1 MAARTVGS
9 APAWEFCENTFANG
23 LASDMRASMA
33 KLHKRRDT
41 DPPSPP
47 SSSPAIVM
55 VGPPA
60 YSGRV
65 PSRPPVI
72 IEAAINGSTS
82 RRVNPHVP
90 RTPAEI
96 AACALERLDRG
107 AAIVHNHNDEPNV
120 GGPPCHDPEP
130 YAAAWTEVLARH
142 PGALLHPTVRGM
154 SADAPVEGRYAHLD
168 ALYERGLLPMA
179 SADPGIVSIGPMVYG
194 NTAADTDY
202 MFEWCRARDLPVHI
216 SVFEPGFLR
225 AVLRHRRNGTLPG
238 RAKIQ
243 LYFGGAAP
251 FGLPPTPASLE
262 AYASML
268 DGTGLVS
275 MVGVIGGDVLENSF
289 ATAAIDRGFHLR
301 VGLEDFHGGRTP
313 RNEDLVVEA
322 AALVRSLGCEVATS
336 EQARTLLSA

>member
-1 MAARTVGS
+1 MLSEGPAVLLAGVLLSLGSFVAAAV
-9 APAWEFCENTFANG
+9 
-23 LASDMRASMA
+23 
-33 KLHKRRDT
+33 
-41 DPPSPP
+41 
-47 SSSPAIVM
+47 
-55 VGPPA
+55 
-60 YSGRV
+60 
-65 PSRPPVI
+65 
-72 IEAAINGSTS
+72 
-82 RRVNPHVP
+82 
-90 RTPAEI
+90 
-96 AACALERLDRG
+96 ALE
-107 AAIVHNHNDEPNV
+107 
-120 GGPPCHDPEP
+120 
-130 YAAAWTEVLARH
+130 
-142 PGALLHPTVRGM
+142 ALGV
-154 SADAPVEGRYAHLD
+154 
-168 ALYERGLLPMA
+168 
-179 SADPGIVSIGPMVYG
+179 
-194 NTAADTDY
+194 
-202 MFEWCRARDLPVHI
+202 
-216 SVFEPGFLR
+216 